1 MEELIGEAR
10 RLPIGTGSVID
21 RRRLLDLVDQLRA
34 AVPTEVREA
43 QEILE
48 RKEELLAKTDEEA
61 ALRLSRADD
70 EVERRIS
77 ESEIARAAQTRAD
90 QIVAASQGETE
101 RLLEEAKGQAAAL
114 RTEGERLASEQMEE
128 ADRYAL
134 EMLVKLDQQL
144 GAFSASV
151 RAGIETLDRKP
162 DEQFA
167 ADAPPAEAP
176 LPAKPPPV
184 LPPQPKVL
192 ESPPP
197 ATPPARDF
205 AEPPPAPAGSATPAA
220 GESPFSELTGVSMV
234 RAAVPA
240 DEDAP
245 LPVAG
250 ASPGAD
256 APPAVDTPRERDK
269 PRPFK
274 EAAAAP
280 PLIPAADDVT
290 TDAADDLLDKTS

>member
-48 RKEELLAKTDEEA
+48 RRDELLAKTDEETA
-61 ALRLSRADD
+61 QRLSRADA

-77 ESEIARAAQTRAD
+77 ESEIVRSAQTRAD

-101 RLLEEAKGQAAAL
+101 QLLEEAKGRAAAL
-114 RTEGERLASEQMEE
+114 RSDGERLATEQMAE

-151 RAGIETLDRKP
+151 RAGIDTLDHKPEAPAADDPPLPPTEVLETL
-162 DEQFA
+162 
-167 ADAPPAEAP
+167 APASVAKTPVPA
-176 LPAKPPPV
+176 
-184 LPPQPKVL
+184 
-192 ESPPP
+192 
-197 ATPPARDF
+197 ATPPAS
-205 AEPPPAPAGSATPAA
+205 APPAA
-220 GESPFSELTGVSMV
+220 GESPFSELTGVSTA
-234 RAAVPA
+234 RAEPPA
-240 DEDAP
+240 DASTAREAMPD
-245 LPVAG
+245 
-250 ASPGAD
+250 ASP
-256 APPAVDTPRERDK
+256 ES
-269 PRPFK
+269 
-274 EAAAAP
+274 
-280 PLIPAADDVT
+280 
-290 TDAADDLLDKTS
+290 ADDLLDKTS